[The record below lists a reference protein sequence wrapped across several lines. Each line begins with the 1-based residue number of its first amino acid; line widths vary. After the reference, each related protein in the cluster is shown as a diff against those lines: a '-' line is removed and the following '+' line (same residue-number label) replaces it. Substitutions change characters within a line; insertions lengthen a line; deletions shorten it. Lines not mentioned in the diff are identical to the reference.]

1 MFKNLFTPN
10 NLVVGGGFALIF
22 LLFFWLRSRTFS
34 DRLVM
39 KSLGVNL
46 FLYGVLFVIGE
57 GYLMVL
63 FGDLKWPR
71 IALYLAIASW
81 GALLSPGPWSRRL
94 RPKHDSDTAR
104 K

>member
-1 MFKNLFTPN
+1 MLKNLFTPK

-22 LLFFWLRSRTFS
+22 LLFFWFRSRTFN
-34 DRLVM
+34 DRLAI

-63 FGDLKWPR
+63 FANLKWPR
-71 IALYLAIASW
+71 IALYIAIASL
-81 GALLSPGPWSRRL
+81 AVLLSPGPWSRRL
-94 RPKHDSDTAR
+94 RPKDDSDVAR

>member
-1 MFKNLFTPN
+1 MFKNLFTLD

-22 LLFFWLRSRTFS
+22 LMFFWFRSRTFS
-34 DRLVM
+34 DRFAI

-63 FGDLKWPR
+63 FADMKWPR
-71 IALYLAIASW
+71 IALYLVIASW

-94 RPKHDSDTAR
+94 RPKHDSD
-104 K
+104 

>member
-1 MFKNLFTPN
+1 MLKNLFTTK

-22 LLFFWLRSRTFS
+22 LLFFWFRSHTFS
-34 DRLVM
+34 GRLAT
-39 KSLGVNL
+39 KSLGGNL

-57 GYLMVL
+57 GYLMGL
-63 FGDLKWPR
+63 FADLKWPG

-81 GALLSPGPWSRRL
+81 GVLLSPGPWNRRL
-94 RPKHDSDTAR
+94 RPKNDSDGVR